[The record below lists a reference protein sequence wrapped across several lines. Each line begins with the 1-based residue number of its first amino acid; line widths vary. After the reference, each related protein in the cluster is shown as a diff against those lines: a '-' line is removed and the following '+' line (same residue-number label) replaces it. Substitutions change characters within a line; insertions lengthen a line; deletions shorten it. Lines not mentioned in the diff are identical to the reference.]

1 MEMETPTIS
10 NVVYGTST
18 NTINPDAYYVDNV
31 TGYALERRIA
41 AAPATIISPFNLDM
55 HQEDESMSDTKRRL
69 VKIFIA
75 DPDEDV
81 PVEECMLY
89 SGEEILTELTDQ
101 ELFFEI
107 PMKKLLD
114 SHNEIRVKI
123 EKETKIA
130 GVEYLKKAR
139 IRDLCMTVVTIA
151 EF

>member
-10 NVVYGTST
+10 NVAYGNST
-18 NTINPDAYYVDNV
+18 NTITYFVP
-31 TGYALERRIA
+31 GLEPQILYQ
-41 AAPATIISPFNLDM
+41 PWPELILKEEI
-55 HQEDESMSDTKRRL
+55 MSNTKRRL

-75 DPDEDV
+75 DPDENV
-81 PVEECMLY
+81 PVENCMLY

-107 PMKKLLD
+107 PIKELLD
-114 SHNEIRVKI
+114 THNEMREEI
-123 EKETKIA
+123 EKETNKDK
-130 GVEYLKKAR
+130 VEYLKKAR